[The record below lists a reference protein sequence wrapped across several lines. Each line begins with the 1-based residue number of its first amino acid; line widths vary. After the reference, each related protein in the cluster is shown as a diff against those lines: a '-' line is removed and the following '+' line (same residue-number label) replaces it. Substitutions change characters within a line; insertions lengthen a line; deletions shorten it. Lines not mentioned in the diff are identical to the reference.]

1 MVASMMIFRDPV
13 SGIQFFGYSI
23 ALGGLVYY
31 KLGADKLKEYAGQGG
46 RQWAEY
52 GQTNPAMR
60 KVIIFAIVVIGLFVV
75 LGGLAPYVP
84 DEYSGPAKK
93 KILGSVGVG
102 AA

>member
-1 MVASMMIFRDPV
+1 MLIFRDPV

-31 KLGADKLKEYAGQGG
+31 KLGADKLKDYAGQGG

-52 GQTNPAMR
+52 GQTHPAMR
-60 KVIIFAIVVIGLFVV
+60 KVIIFSVVLFGLFLV
-75 LGGLAPYVP
+75 LGGMAPYLP
-84 DEYSGPAKK
+84 EQYSQGVKNQAGQMF
-93 KILGSVGVG
+93 GSGAG